1 MNCEYCGIDDATT
14 RIIKSKYGV
23 LCRKHY
29 LQMYKNGEIKRT
41 IYDRNDIILH
51 EQYANVLLRDKE
63 QNIVGYAQIDL
74 DDVDKVKQYKWHIKK
89 SDNTCYAVYNDKGNT
104 VFMHRIIL
112 EYDGDKDVDHIDNNG
127 LNNRK
132 TNLRIITHSLN
143 IINQHKKSKGI
154 KKTSSGKYQAH
165 ITIDNKT
172 IYLGTFDTYEE
183 AKQKRAD
190 FEANLF

>member
-1 MNCEYCGIDDATT
+1 MNCEYCGIDNTTT

-29 LQMYKNGEIKRT
+29 LQMYKI
-41 IYDRNDIILH
+41 
-51 EQYANVLLRDKE
+51 
-63 QNIVGYAQIDL
+63 
-74 DDVDKVKQYKWHIKK
+74 
-89 SDNTCYAVYNDKGNT
+89 
-104 VFMHRIIL
+104 
-112 EYDGDKDVDHIDNNG
+112 
-127 LNNRK
+127 
-132 TNLRIITHSLN
+132 RIITHSLN

-154 KKTSSGKYQAH
+154 KKTFSGKYQAH